1 MEFDFEPVSFSWLE
15 QLLGLSNF
23 QSSSSQ
29 IGSPEKEKEVWPN
42 SNVWLVK
49 RRSLTPEAD
58 KSLTNCNNNRSKSNH
73 HYQRK
78 RSMGNYENFL
88 EVNCFSQ
95 KQTRS
100 REEVSGKG
108 QVEGDKGKRLWVR
121 KSKPKSPGSLPK
133 TQFDDIEEQAH
144 NVDNGHHISTSS
156 EPLLDIV
163 YGKEGIA
170 GVKTP
175 VKTTKQRRGT
185 KKGVSTKC
193 HRMRTRNSK
202 DPNQVSVQEAR
213 IDEEVGVSMR
223 WNLGKEMA
231 KVIEKGVALGVNFKP
246 RDAEM
251 SKGEMVNGQWNL
263 EEEVAKVI
271 VTGKALGF
279 YFIGR
284 EDEAVVFVARREK
297 EDDDK
302 SRVQE
307 V

>member
-108 QVEGDKGKRLWVR
+108 QVQNN
-121 KSKPKSPGSLPK
+121 PGSLPK

-251 SKGEMVNGQWNL
+251 SKGEMVN
-263 EEEVAKVI
+263 VAKLKFVKGI
-271 VTGKALGF
+271 IKRGVSSKKALPT
-279 YFIGR
+279 IS
-284 EDEAVVFVARREK
+284 D
-297 EDDDK
+297 
-302 SRVQE
+302 
-307 V
+307 